1 LIRRRLVATTV
12 ILATLGSLSVSL
24 AAPAGA
30 TPRQLANLSANGR
43 PWVCVAVDELN
54 FGYCQYDPLA

>member
-1 LIRRRLVATTV
+1 LIRRRLVASAV
-12 ILATLGSLSVSL
+12 IIATLGSLSLSL

-30 TPRQLANLSANGR
+30 TPRQPTNLSASGS
-43 PWVCVAVDELN
+43 PWLCVAVAELN